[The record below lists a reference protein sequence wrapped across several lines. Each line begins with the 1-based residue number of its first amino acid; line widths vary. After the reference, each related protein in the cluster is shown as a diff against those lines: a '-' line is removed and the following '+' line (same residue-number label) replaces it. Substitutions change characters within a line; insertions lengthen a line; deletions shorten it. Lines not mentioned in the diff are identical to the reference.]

1 MQFRHHT
8 ISKYDIKCGV
18 CKIEHQALIHAAH
31 ICGVDENGEDDW
43 RNGIP
48 LCGTHH
54 LAFDEFLFCFSPED
68 LGIKMQSGISA
79 SSISISEPRLSTKK
93 NLVPH
98 PEAMEWRYKKTKK
111 LWG

>member
-1 MQFRHHT
+1 MFGEERPDYFEPKDVAAPFNLKQRRRRQGTTITKTRPNQMQFRHHVM
-8 ISKYDIKCGV
+8 SKYGIKCGV

-54 LAFDEFLFCFSPED
+54 LAFDEFLFCFLPED
-68 LGIKMQSGISA
+68 LGIKM
-79 SSISISEPRLSTKK
+79 
-93 NLVPH
+93 
-98 PEAMEWRYKKTKK
+98 
-111 LWG
+111 